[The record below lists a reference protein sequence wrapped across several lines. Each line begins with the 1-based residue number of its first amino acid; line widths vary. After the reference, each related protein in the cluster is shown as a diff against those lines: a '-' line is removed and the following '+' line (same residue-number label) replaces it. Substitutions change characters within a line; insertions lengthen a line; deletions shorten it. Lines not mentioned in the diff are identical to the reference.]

1 MPDADAPTSN
11 KYSEGEAVVTP
22 LGYGESHRGLAG
34 PEVAGDDGNTNWRR
48 IRRSWRRRRWNLRRE
63 LDGEGRAVV
72 VVLHGGGAE
81 SRQGGKTRE
90 RLRVTAL
97 SFH

>member
-1 MPDADAPTSN
+1 MADADAPTTH
-11 KYSEGEAVVTP
+11 KYSGEATVTP